1 MPFDYPFLVCMRVLQ
16 IHCSEFSY
24 SIRKET
30 PVAERPP
37 QPEEDRLENVLVCFI
52 CFEKADESRA
62 DEIIDGFVENLR
74 VDTMRLACR
83 RLLLYPYAHLSKSL
97 GSAKL
102 AKEFLNSLKERLTAE
117 GFEVHKSPF
126 GWYKAF
132 SLTCIGHP
140 LSEAYREF

>member
-1 MPFDYPFLVCMRVLQ
+1 MRVLQ

-52 CFEKADESRA
+52 CFEKADEGRDDA
-62 DEIIDGFVENLR
+62 IISGFVENLR
-74 VDTMRLACR
+74 IDTTRLACK
-83 RLLLYPYAHLSKSL
+83 RLLLYPYAHLSKNL
-97 GSAKL
+97 GSPRL
-102 AKEFLNSLKERLTAE
+102 AKEFLNKFRERLAAE

-132 SLTCIGHP
+132 TLTCIGHP
-140 LSEAYREF
+140 LAEAYREF